1 MLYAPLSLC
10 RKIKGVGSCCDGLAG
25 ANFLILTFLRFAIER
40 RPAYF
45 CQRYAQLWLRARI
58 RAVYEP
64 LSVFVVCVWLSYGA
78 GGNDTLEH
86 IAEAAVFGA
95 FLAASFAIAV
105 ASLTIGLWL
114 GWSWREMPPP
124 GVPWFWLQKMEMLP
138 TLLHAAILTHWSRLI
153 GRVSATPVWALLYE
167 MGFAASILHVLDPLH
182 ALFLQVF
189 ILTHHSAVLGWEAT
203 HDADAQAHIG
213 LPVWLDAVYTIF
225 LEILA
230 VDVLVLFVGATQ
242 IEWMRREDWRVKGR
256 AMLQR
261 NVLAQLISN
270 FLPVSVALGRCELED
285 GSTDPPRLFLV
296 QRQALPAVSA
306 D

>member
-1 MLYAPLSLC
+1 M
-10 RKIKGVGSCCDGLAG
+10 
-25 ANFLILTFLRFAIER
+25 
-40 RPAYF
+40 
-45 CQRYAQLWLRARI
+45 WLG
-58 RAVYEP
+58 
-64 LSVFVVCVWLSYGA
+64 YGA
-78 GGNDTLEH
+78 GGDVALEH
-86 IAEAAVFGA
+86 AVEAAIFGA
-95 FLAASFAIAV
+95 LLATSFLLAA
-105 ASLTIGLWL
+105 ASLAAGLWRN
-114 GWSWREMPPP
+114 GSRREIPT
-124 GVPWFWLQKMEMLP
+124 GLTWFWLQKMEMLP

-270 FLPVSVALGRCELED
+270 FLPVRGTHLGCVNGKQIDCTICL
-285 GSTDPPRLFLV
+285 SRLCRLS
-296 QRQALPAVSA
+296 LSG
-306 D
+306 